1 MIGCAMDDLFGDL
14 FEFHQS
20 IKKTIEPRR
29 REGREGFFYPNR
41 VHQPIRR
48 RLVLRFEQSAQA
60 LRAMEPEVMAIACIM
75 YFWQTFAG
83 L

>member
-29 REGREGFFYPNR
+29 R
-41 VHQPIRR
+41 
-48 RLVLRFEQSAQA
+48 
-60 LRAMEPEVMAIACIM
+60 
-75 YFWQTFAG
+75 
-83 L
+83 